1 MSGPRAA
8 VRAGREQRTPWEG
21 LLVSVR
27 SAAEAAEALAGGVSI
42 VDVKEPLKGALGRA
56 EPAVISGIAAAV
68 GSRVPWTMAC
78 GELAEWRG
86 EQEFAPR
93 RVAQTLL
100 QFLRGVISSLPAG
113 AACPAALK
121 AGLAGVPAAGWREA
135 LAAVAAGLPQR
146 VELVAV
152 AYADWQAAGAPQPE
166 EVIAAAEGC
175 GCSTL
180 LIDTFDKAGA
190 GLLDREQGAHEVAG
204 WVAAARAA
212 GLEVALAGRLTLAE
226 IPAVMRLSPNVVAL
240 RSAVCFNG
248 LGGSARLGTVQ
259 RHLVRLAAQQC
270 AGGAKYVPG

>member
-1 MSGPRAA
+1 MSGPEQVARMGRA
-8 VRAGREQRTPWEG
+8 QRMPWQG

-27 SAAEAAEALAGGVSI
+27 TAAEAEEAVAGGASI

-78 GELAEWRG
+78 GELAEWG
-86 EQEFAPR
+86 DGQEFAPH

-100 QFLRGVISSLPAG
+100 RFFRGVIRSLPAG

-121 AGLAGVPAAGWREA
+121 AGLAGVPEGGWRET
-135 LAAVAAGLPQR
+135 LAAVATGLPEQ

-152 AYADWQAAGAPQPE
+152 AYADWQVALAPKPE
-166 EVIAAAEGC
+166 DVIAAAGGC

-190 GLLDREQGAHEVAG
+190 GLLDQENGAQDVAG
-204 WVAAARAA
+204 WVAAARNA

-226 IPAVMRLSPNVVAL
+226 IPAVMRLAPNVVAL

-248 LGGSARLGTVQ
+248 LGGSVRLGTVQ

-270 AGGAKYVPG
+270 AVGTRCVSG

>member
-1 MSGPRAA
+1 MSGPEQVART
-8 VRAGREQRTPWEG
+8 GREERMPWQG

-27 SAAEAAEALAGGVSI
+27 TAAEAEEAVAGGANI

-78 GELAEWRG
+78 GELAEWRDG
-86 EQEFAPR
+86 QEFAPS
-93 RVAQTLL
+93 RVAEALL
-100 QFLRGVISSLPAG
+100 QFLRCVISSLPDG
-113 AACPAALK
+113 VACPAALK
-121 AGLAGVPAAGWREA
+121 AGLAGVPETGWREA
-135 LAAVAAGLPQR
+135 LAAVAGGLPER
-146 VELVAV
+146 MELVAV
-152 AYADWQAAGAPQPE
+152 AYADWQVAGAPRPE
-166 EVIAAAEGC
+166 EVIAAAGGC

-190 GLLDREQGAHEVAG
+190 GLLDQDHGAEAVAG
-204 WVAAARAA
+204 WVAAARTA

-226 IPAVMRLSPNVVAL
+226 IPAVVRLAPNVVAL

-270 AGGAKYVPG
+270 AVGTRCVPG

>member
-1 MSGPRAA
+1 M
-8 VRAGREQRTPWEG
+8 PWQG

-27 SAAEAAEALAGGVSI
+27 TAAEAEEALAGGASI

-86 EQEFAPR
+86 EQEFVPR
-93 RVAQTLL
+93 RVAQALL
-100 QFLRGVISSLPAG
+100 KFLRGVISSLPAG

-121 AGLAGVPAAGWREA
+121 AGLAGVPEAGWRQA
-135 LAAVAAGLPQR
+135 LADVAAGLPEK

-152 AYADWQAAGAPQPE
+152 AYADWQVALAPRPE
-166 EVIAAAEGC
+166 EVIAAAVGC

-180 LIDTFDKAGA
+180 LLDTFDKAGP
-190 GLLDREQGAHEVAG
+190 GLLEQEHGAREVAG
-204 WVAAARAA
+204 WVAAARTA

-226 IPAVMRLSPNVVAL
+226 IPAVMRLAPNVVAL

-270 AGGAKYVPG
+270 AVGTRCVPG

>member
-8 VRAGREQRTPWEG
+8 VRAGREQRMPWEG

-100 QFLRGVISSLPAG
+100 QFLHGVIRSLPAG

-152 AYADWQAAGAPQPE
+152 AYADWQAAGSPQPE

-212 GLEVALAGRLTLAE
+212 GLEVALAGRLTWAE